1 MKPGEEEEEEEEE
14 EEQVPPIATTPPPR
28 GWKEDSLSRSSSDTQ
43 TSVTSG
49 ISLGEAI
56 RQKTALNSGIEPW
69 YQLPAEVDTSRSAAA
84 SETRLGLTCDRSDLT
99 EFPTLEEGA
108 LPSAEASRRRF
119 PGDPAHSLLLSMFK
133 VALCLTTKQLAF

>member
-1 MKPGEEEEEEEEE
+1 MCLVK
-14 EEQVPPIATTPPPR
+14 V
-28 GWKEDSLSRSSSDTQ
+28 SRCVNTCLPVCSQ
-43 TSVTSG
+43 
-49 ISLGEAI
+49 
-56 RQKTALNSGIEPW
+56 GIEPW
-69 YQLPAEVDTSRSAAA
+69 YQLPAEVDASRSAAA
-84 SETRLGLTCDRSDLT
+84 SETGLGLTCDRSDLT